1 MQGGEE
7 TSKGPEDGHGARGGW
22 PGSSG
27 DDNPAGDAGARP
39 DWFPP
44 KRTLEEVYKSISDYM
59 SRDND
64 AAANAKADA
73 LIRPEDKYTQAEID
87 YAIPEGPGK
96 PDKKK

>member
-7 TSKGPEDGHGARGGW
+7 TSKGPEDGHGAHGGARGGW
-22 PGSSG
+22 PGSS
-27 DDNPAGDAGARP
+27 GDAGARP

-44 KRTLEEVYKSISDYM
+44 KRTLEEVNKAISDYM

-73 LIRPEDKYTQAEID
+73 LIRPEDKYTQDEID